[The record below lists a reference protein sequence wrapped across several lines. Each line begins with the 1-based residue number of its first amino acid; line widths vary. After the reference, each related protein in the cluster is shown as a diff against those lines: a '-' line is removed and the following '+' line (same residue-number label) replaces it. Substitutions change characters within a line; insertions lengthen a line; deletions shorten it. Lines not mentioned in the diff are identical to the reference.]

1 MNPGRAQVLTCPH
14 CGGKK
19 EVISLISGN
28 TFGRIVWSDRRV
40 YTPMLPEPSFV
51 QKCPHCG
58 KYFLTS
64 RQETHEFAST
74 ISFDKGELPYA
85 ELKEAWKQLSQ
96 EDLTQEERT
105 HILVMQVWDFNEEY
119 DRHEAMSI
127 SDVVKKEIPAEEHEY
142 LVSIVRLLQNT
153 CAIDNL
159 FKAEL
164 LREIGEF
171 DEALKHLDSFETDID
186 FWKNV
191 KEKTREKIEAHD
203 TLPFIILGGV

>member
-1 MNPGRAQVLTCPH
+1 
-14 CGGKK
+14 
-19 EVISLISGN
+19 
-28 TFGRIVWSDRRV
+28 
-40 YTPMLPEPSFV
+40 MLPEPSFV

-85 ELKEAWKQLSQ
+85 ELKEVWKQLSQ

-171 DEALKHLDSFETDID
+171 DEALKHLDSYETDID

-203 TLPFIILGGV
+203 TLPFII